1 MNDLDVALIKSQVLS
16 EALPYIRRFAG
27 STFVIKH
34 GGNAMAGGAIDEA
47 AALDSFARDVVLLAS
62 VGIKVVVVHGGGPQ
76 IGEMLGRLGIAS
88 QFVNGLRVTDSATL
102 EVARMVLMGKVN
114 PEIVGAINKFAPL
127 AIGLSGADTGL
138 IVASR
143 AQGDLGFVGEVQ
155 SVQPDLI
162 IRLLE
167 QGLIPVVA
175 TVAVDVMGQA
185 YNINADTVA
194 GAIAGAI
201 GAEKL
206 IYLTNVEG
214 IYANWP
220 EQDSLIRRAS
230 SAEVGSLVASGA
242 ISEGMIPKLTS
253 CLHALESGVSSAHIL
268 DGRVEHSLLLEI
280 FTDSG
285 VGTMVTRE
293 EAS

>member
-1 MNDLDVALIKSQVLS
+1 
-16 EALPYIRRFAG
+16 
-27 STFVIKH
+27 
-34 GGNAMAGGAIDEA
+34 
-47 AALDSFARDVVLLAS
+47 
-62 VGIKVVVVHGGGPQ
+62 
-76 IGEMLGRLGIAS
+76 
-88 QFVNGLRVTDSATL
+88 
-102 EVARMVLMGKVN
+102 MVLMGKVN

-143 AQGDLGFVGEVQ
+143 AEGDLGFVGEVQ

-162 IRLLE
+162 IRLLG

-220 EQDSLIRRAS
+220 EPDSLIRRAS
-230 SAEVGSLVASGA
+230 SADVGSLVASGA

-285 VGTMVTRE
+285 IGTMVTRE